1 MRMPIRR
8 IRSRCCARAA
18 SGHAATAPP
27 SAASNSRRPM
37 VTIMRPSRARCVE
50 GRIPRHA
57 RVVFTFKEA
66 GGWLLPPLSRWWLR
80 QVHRPAVTHKSH
92 LDGRA
97 SRSHHIALHQRRR
110 NGGRAMNNDAASFIG
125 NIPEHY
131 DSGLGPMVFVDYAAD
146 IARRAAACSPARVLE
161 TAAGTGIV
169 TRQLRNFLPP
179 GVHLT
184 ATDLNAP
191 MLEVAR
197 TKFRPGEEVAFQPAD
212 AAALPFSDGTFDAVV
227 CQFGVMFFPQK
238 DTSYREVH
246 RVLAPGGR
254 YLFSVWDSHRHN
266 PFGRI
271 AHETAASFF
280 PADPPQF
287 YMVPFSYYQ
296 IDPIKESLID
306 ARFTDLSVAVIRL
319 EKEIP
324 DAARFARGL
333 VYGNPLI
340 DQIKARGGVDPD
352 RIVNALAQALRQEFG
367 SDPGQMPLQ
376 AIVFSANRR

>member
-1 MRMPIRR
+1 MLVASTSVAMVASDHPTEKNSARNCSLEGPASPPACRHRQISSRR
-8 IRSRCCARAA
+8 ASVAIPSYRAA
-18 SGHAATAPP
+18 SK
-27 SAASNSRRPM
+27 AS
-37 VTIMRPSRARCVE
+37 
-50 GRIPRHA
+50 
-57 RVVFTFKEA
+57 
-66 GGWLLPPLSRWWLR
+66 
-80 QVHRPAVTHKSH
+80 
-92 LDGRA
+92 
-97 SRSHHIALHQRRR
+97 
-110 NGGRAMNNDAASFIG
+110 NGGRPMNNDAASFIG
-125 NIPEHY
+125 DIPEHY
-131 DSGLGPMVFVDYAAD
+131 DSGLGPTIFVDYAAD

-169 TRQLRNFLPP
+169 TRQLRDFLPP

-197 TKFRPGEEVAFQPAD
+197 TKFRPGEVVAFQPAD

-306 ARFTDLSVAVIRL
+306 VGFTDISESPSL
-319 EKEIP
+319 
-324 DAARFARGL
+324 G
-333 VYGNPLI
+333 
-340 DQIKARGGVDPD
+340 
-352 RIVNALAQALRQEFG
+352 
-367 SDPGQMPLQ
+367 
-376 AIVFSANRR
+376 